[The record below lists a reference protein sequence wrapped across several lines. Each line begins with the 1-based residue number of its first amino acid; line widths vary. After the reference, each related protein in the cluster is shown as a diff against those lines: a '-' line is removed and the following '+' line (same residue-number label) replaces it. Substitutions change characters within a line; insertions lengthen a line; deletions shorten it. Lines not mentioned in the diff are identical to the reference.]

1 MFPLEMFPDMK
12 IRSTQPSVQSRY
24 VFGPWFSFFL
34 PFSSSGVWKAPL
46 FPIMF
51 VLNSGNLI
59 LCPNF
64 PEDHRV
70 WLIQY
75 FSFIVLLT
83 INTNPTELKWLDL
96 WKFSVSDVF
105 ESLLKKCSHLKH
117 EIFNYICL
125 RKDERVRFVRGNIFP
140 NGPIL
145 ASPC

>member
-1 MFPLEMFPDMK
+1 MFPDMK

-34 PFSSSGVWKAPL
+34 PFSSSGVWKAPH

-96 WKFSVSDVF
+96 WKFSVSDYSKVSWRNVHIWNMKYLTIYVLERMREWDLF
-105 ESLLKKCSHLKH
+105 VA
-117 EIFNYICL
+117 IFFLMGQY
-125 RKDERVRFVRGNIFP
+125 
-140 NGPIL
+140 
-145 ASPC
+145 